1 MHTAITTLQATCAA
15 LTWASAAFFV
25 GPVGAQPASQ
35 SQAHAQTQAQSHTQ
49 TQASSVAQPQQ
60 AASRP
65 SLPTAPSAKPHSVQ
79 PELGMVPNE
88 ATAVAIALAVW
99 RPIYGEQHIAR
110 KAPFHARL
118 ADGEWTVEGSLPP
131 HTKGGVPLA
140 VIAQRDGRIL
150 RISHGK

>member
-1 MHTAITTLQATCAA
+1 MHTAIILQATCAA
-15 LTWASAAFFV
+15 LVWASAAFFV

-35 SQAHAQTQAQSHTQ
+35 AQALHAQEQAEIQPQAH
-49 TQASSVAQPQQ
+49 SSPAFP
-60 AASRP
+60 ADPA
-65 SLPTAPSAKPHSVQ
+65 AKPHSVQ
-79 PELGMVPNE
+79 PERGMVPDE
-88 ATAVAIALAVW
+88 ATAIAIALAVW

-118 ADGEWTVEGSLPP
+118 TNGEWTVEGSLPP
-131 HTKGGVPLA
+131 RTRGGVPLA

>member
-1 MHTAITTLQATCAA
+1 MNTAITLQATCAA
-15 LTWASAAFFV
+15 LVWAGAAFFV
-25 GPVGAQPASQ
+25 GAVGAQPPR
-35 SQAHAQTQAQSHTQ
+35 QAQALHAQVQAEIQDQTRAMPVTQ
-49 TQASSVAQPQQ
+49 TQPAASSPAFP
-60 AASRP
+60 ADPA
-65 SLPTAPSAKPHSVQ
+65 AKPHSVQ
-79 PELGMVPNE
+79 PERGMVPDE
-88 ATAVAIALAVW
+88 ATAIAIALAVW

-131 HTKGGVPLA
+131 HMKGGVPLA